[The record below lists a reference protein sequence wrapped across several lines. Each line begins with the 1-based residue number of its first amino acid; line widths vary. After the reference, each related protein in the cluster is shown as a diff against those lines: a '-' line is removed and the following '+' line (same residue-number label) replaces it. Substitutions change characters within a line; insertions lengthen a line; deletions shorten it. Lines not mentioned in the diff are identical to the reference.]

1 VLLVAGMAALFVLI
15 IRLRVHAFLA
25 LIGAALL
32 VGLLSPRVI
41 LQTRELDAYRKLHD
55 EGEKRLAERDVEK
68 LRRSHEA
75 QSKAL
80 PKADSAAGEAPRVQL
95 TNAPDLVAQA
105 FGRLM
110 IGIGLSIALATIIGA
125 ALMESG
131 AADRIVRAL
140 VRLFGERYA
149 ALAMLASGY
158 LLGVPV
164 FFDTVFLLLIP
175 LVRALALRTGKN
187 YLLYVMAM
195 ACGATITHSLV
206 PPTPGPIGMAERLNV
221 DLGLTILV
229 GLLVAIPV
237 CLVGLA
243 YAVLLNR
250 VSPVPVREAGSASV
264 EELARRAQRPDHEL
278 PSLFASLLPVA
289 LPVVLIT
296 LSTAFAAVAK
306 AEPGIDVRTQVAGA
320 TLSLGGVLAF
330 LGDKNVALL
339 LSAVFAMVLVARRRN
354 MSRAELGKFTA
365 RALDDAGMIL
375 LITCAGGAFGAML
388 SAAGVGESLGVLAEH
403 WGVAPLVLAWALA
416 ALFKVAQGSATVS
429 MITTAGI
436 MAGILAARMEPGQT
450 MGDYLGYHPVYLVMV
465 IGCGSKVGSWMND
478 SGFWVVCKMSG
489 MTESETLRSW
499 TVALILMGVAG
510 LPLVWA
516 LTQVLPLV

>member
-1 VLLVAGMAALFVLI
+1 
-15 IRLRVHAFLA
+15 
-25 LIGAALL
+25 
-32 VGLLSPRVI
+32 
-41 LQTRELDAYRKLHD
+41 
-55 EGEKRLAERDVEK
+55 
-68 LRRSHEA
+68 
-75 QSKAL
+75 
-80 PKADSAAGEAPRVQL
+80 
-95 TNAPDLVAQA
+95 
-105 FGRLM
+105 
-110 IGIGLSIALATIIGA
+110 
-125 ALMESG
+125 
-131 AADRIVRAL
+131 
-140 VRLFGERYA
+140 
-149 ALAMLASGY
+149 
-158 LLGVPV
+158 
-164 FFDTVFLLLIP
+164 
-175 LVRALALRTGKN
+175 
-187 YLLYVMAM
+187 
-195 ACGATITHSLV
+195 
-206 PPTPGPIGMAERLNV
+206 MAERLNV